1 MHRLRDGRAA
11 DALCVQIGAYGA
23 EIVHVDDDERRSR
36 IRALT
41 DEGWLPATSSDPALS
56 GAGNPYGLDGYAAIA
71 GEIIDALGYAPA
83 IVCVPVASGDLLA
96 ASRADSDT
104 TRRSAGGRSSSLA
117 SRWRRRHLPRRS
129 SRAVPSSS
137 PSTHRSLARPSDAS
151 TGRLAL
157 AAVRDDCALVTVEE
171 ERIVEATRRLAREG
185 LYVETSSALALAGI
199 EEARA
204 RGIADADSPAVAI
217 LTATGRGWSE
227 EVDSLFNPSRP
238 ARAANATGSHS
249 RQG

>member
-1 MHRLRDGRAA
+1 MTSAA
-11 DALCVQIGAYGA
+11 RGSAPSLG
-23 EIVHVDDDERRSR
+23 
-36 IRALT
+36 
-41 DEGWLPATSSDPALS
+41 EGWLPATSSDPALS

-71 GEIIDALGYAPA
+71 DEIIDELGCAPA

-96 ASRADSDT
+96 GVAR
-104 TRRSAGGRSSSLA
+104 GF
-117 SRWRRRHLPRRS
+117 RRHAALGRRTLVV
-129 SRAVPSSS
+129 ACQPVAAS
-137 PSTHRSLARPSDAS
+137 PLAASLIAGHPVELAEHASLARSTSDAA

-204 RGIADADSPAVAI
+204 RRASRAPTTPAVAI

-227 EVDSLFNPSRP
+227 EVEGLFSPSRP
-238 ARAANATGSHS
+238 ARAANATRSHS
-249 RQG
+249 HPG